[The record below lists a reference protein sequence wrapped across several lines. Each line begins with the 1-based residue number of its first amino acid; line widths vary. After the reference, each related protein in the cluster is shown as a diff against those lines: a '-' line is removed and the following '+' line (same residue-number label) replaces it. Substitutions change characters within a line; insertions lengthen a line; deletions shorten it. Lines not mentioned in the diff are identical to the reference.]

1 MRFWLQIFKSRVYE
15 SALFCSD
22 FSVPI
27 GWKAVLVPPG
37 CITHS
42 WLGELLGVLE
52 DLYVLCEVEEGKAD
66 GG

>member
-1 MRFWLQIFKSRVYE
+1 MQIFKSRVYE

-37 CITHS
+37 YLLWCITHS
-42 WLGELLGVLE
+42 WLGELFGVLE
-52 DLYVLCEVEEGKAD
+52 DLYVLYEVEEGEAD